1 MKIASAALQMDSS
14 HTSLQKHEV
23 TESLRSWGGNRRQD
37 LRDNQRANLIAAL
50 PLPAVQISDAGQA
63 AQSSEATAI
72 QSSLDAAENDPML
85 RLIRAMITM
94 LTGDEVRVF
103 KASDLN
109 NNSPA
114 PSVPATN
121 PSQAASQSQA
131 TQPQGAQQLNSFGF
145 EYNRHESYYEAEQTS
160 FSASGVVRT
169 ADGKEI
175 DFSLAVSMSRSYF
188 EESSISIRQG
198 NAPKTQDPLVINF
211 EGSAA
216 QLSNQRFKFDLDA
229 DGKTEDINFLAGGSG
244 FLALDRNGDGKIN
257 NGSELFGTKSGD
269 GFADLAALDSDKNGW
284 IDENDAVYE
293 QLRVWIKDASGKDL
307 LSTLKQANVGAIALA
322 RTETPFEIKTSSNEL
337 LGQIRSSGI
346 FLREDG
352 SVGTVQQV
360 DLTT

>member
-1 MKIASAALQMDSS
+1 MKIASSVLQMDSS
-14 HTSLQKHEV
+14 HTSQKKHEL
-23 TESLRSWGGNRRQD
+23 TESLSSWGGNRR
-37 LRDNQRANLIAAL
+37 LELGENQRANLLTAQ
-50 PLPAVQISDAGQA
+50 PLPSVQISDAGKA
-63 AQSSEATAI
+63 AQSSEASAI
-72 QSSLDAAENDPML
+72 QSGIDAAENDPML

-94 LTGDEVRVF
+94 LTGEEVKVF

-109 NNSPA
+109 NVSPA
-114 PSVPATN
+114 PSVPATDPAQAAN
-121 PSQAASQSQA
+121 QSQAARQV
-131 TQPQGAQQLNSFGF
+131 NSSGS
-145 EYNRHESYYEAEQTS
+145 EYSRHESYYEAEQTS
-160 FSASGVVRT
+160 FSATGVVRT

-175 DFSLAVSMSRSYF
+175 DFSLALSMSRSYY

-216 QLSNQRFKFDLDA
+216 QLSNQRFKFDLNA

-269 GFADLAALDSDKNGW
+269 GFVDLAALDSDNNGW

-322 RTETPFEIKTSSNEL
+322 RTSTPFDIKTSSNEL
-337 LGQIRSSGI
+337 LGQVRSSGI
-346 FLREDG
+346 FLGEDG
-352 SVGTVQQV
+352 KVGTVQQV

>member
-14 HTSLQKHEV
+14 HTSLRKHEL
-23 TESLRSWGGNRRQD
+23 TESLNSWGGNRRLE
-37 LRDNQRANLIAAL
+37 LRDGQRANLIATQ
-50 PLPAVQISDAGQA
+50 PLPAVQISEAGKA
-63 AQSSEATAI
+63 AQSSEATSI

-85 RLIRAMITM
+85 RLIRAMVSM
-94 LTGDEVRVF
+94 LTGEEVNVF
-103 KASDLN
+103 KASDI
-109 NNSPA
+109 SDTAPA
-114 PSVPATN
+114 ADLPQAT
-121 PSQAASQSQA
+121 SQSQA
-131 TQPQGAQQLNSFGF
+131 TQSQAAQQVNDSGF
-145 EYNRHESYYEAEQTS
+145 EYVRRETYYEAEQTS

-175 DFSLAVSMSRSYF
+175 DFSLNLSMSRSYY

-198 NAPKTQDPLVINF
+198 SARKTQDPFVINF
-211 EGSAA
+211 EGTAA
-216 QLSNQRFKFDLDA
+216 QLSDQRFKFDLDA

-244 FLALDRNGDGKIN
+244 FLALDRDGDGKIN

-269 GFADLAALDSDKNGW
+269 GFADLAALDSDNNGW
-284 IDENDAVYE
+284 IDENDSVYE
-293 QLRVWIKDASGKDL
+293 QLRVWIKGASGKDL

-322 RTETPFEIKTSSNEL
+322 RTETPFDIKTGSNEL

-352 SVGTVQQV
+352 GVGTVQQV

>member
-1 MKIASAALQMDSS
+1 MKIADAALQMNSS
-14 HTSLQKHEV
+14 HTSLKKHEL
-23 TESLRSWGGNRRQD
+23 TESLSSWGGNRRLD
-37 LRDNQRANLIAAL
+37 LRDGQRASLIATQ
-50 PLPAVQISDAGQA
+50 PLPAVQISDVGQA
-63 AQSSEATAI
+63 AQSSEASAI

-94 LTGDEVRVF
+94 LTGEEIRVF

-109 NNSPA
+109 SNSPA
-114 PSVPATN
+114 PSVPAAN
-121 PSQAASQSQA
+121 PSQAASQTTQSQA
-131 TQPQGAQQLNSFGF
+131 AQQVNNFGF

-169 ADGKEI
+169 TDGKEI
-175 DFSLAVSMSRSYF
+175 DFSLALSMSRSYY
-188 EESSISIRQG
+188 EESRISIRQG
-198 NAPKTQDPLVINF
+198 NAPKTQDPLVLNF
-211 EGSAA
+211 EGTAA

-229 DGKTEDINFLAGGSG
+229 DGKTEDINLLAGGSG

-269 GFADLAALDSDKNGW
+269 GFADLAALDSDNNGW
-284 IDENDAVYE
+284 IDENDSVYE

-322 RTETPFEIKTSSNEL
+322 RTATPFDIKTSSNEL

-352 SVGTVQQV
+352 KVGTVQQV

>member
-14 HTSLQKHEV
+14 HTSQKKHEL
-23 TESLRSWGGNRRQD
+23 TESLSSWGGNRRLD
-37 LRDNQRANLIAAL
+37 LRDGQRANLIATQ

-63 AQSSEATAI
+63 AQSNEASAI

-94 LTGDEVRVF
+94 LTGDEVRIF
-103 KASDLN
+103 KAADIGN
-109 NNSPA
+109 TAPA
-114 PSVPATN
+114 ADPR
-121 PSQAASQSQA
+121 QAATQSQS

-175 DFSLAVSMSRSYF
+175 DFSLAVSMSRSYY

-322 RTETPFEIKTSSNEL
+322 RAETPFDIKTGSNEL
-337 LGQIRSSGI
+337 LGQIKSSGI
-346 FLREDG
+346 FLGEDG
-352 SVGTVQQV
+352 KVGTVQQV

>member
-14 HTSLQKHEV
+14 HTSQKKHEL
-23 TESLRSWGGNRRQD
+23 TASSSSWGGNRRLD
-37 LRDNQRANLIAAL
+37 LRDGRRANSIATQ
-50 PLPAVQISDAGQA
+50 PLPAIQISDAGQA
-63 AQSSEATAI
+63 AQSNEASAI

-85 RLIRAMITM
+85 RLIRAMISM
-94 LTGDEVRVF
+94 LTGEEIRVF

-109 NNSPA
+109 NNSPT
-114 PSVPATN
+114 PSVPAAN
-121 PSQAASQSQA
+121 PSQVASQT
-131 TQPQGAQQLNSFGF
+131 TQPQAAQQVNSVGF

-169 ADGKEI
+169 TDGKEI
-175 DFSLAVSMSRSYF
+175 DFSLALSMSRSYY
-188 EESSISIRQG
+188 EESNISIRQG

-269 GFADLAALDSDKNGW
+269 GFADLVALDSDKNGW

-307 LSTLKQANVGAIALA
+307 LSTLKQSNVGAIALA

-352 SVGTVQQV
+352 KVGTVQQV

>member
-14 HTSLQKHEV
+14 HTSQKKHEL
-23 TESLRSWGGNRRQD
+23 TESLSSWGGNRRLD
-37 LRDNQRANLIAAL
+37 LRENQRENLLAAQ

-63 AQSSEATAI
+63 AQSNEASAI
-72 QSSLDAAENDPML
+72 QSSLDAAENDPIL
-85 RLIRAMITM
+85 RLIRAMISM
-94 LTGDEVRVF
+94 LTGEEIRVF

-109 NNSPA
+109 NNSPT
-114 PSVPATN
+114 PSVPAAN
-121 PSQAASQSQA
+121 PSQVASQT
-131 TQPQGAQQLNSFGF
+131 TQPQAAQQVNSVGF

-169 ADGKEI
+169 TDGKEI
-175 DFSLAVSMSRSYF
+175 DFSLAVSMSRSYY
-188 EESSISIRQG
+188 EESNISIRQG
-198 NAPKTQDPLVINF
+198 NAPKTQDPLVISF
-211 EGSAA
+211 EGNAA

-229 DGKTEDINFLAGGSG
+229 DGKTEDINFLTGGSG

-269 GFADLAALDSDKNGW
+269 GFADLTALDSDKNGW

-293 QLRVWIKDASGKDL
+293 QLRVWIKDAFGKDL

-352 SVGTVQQV
+352 KVGTLQQV